1 MNKHLIGGRKVPN
14 NFKHCLK
21 IMRITLFFLFFCI
34 LFSAAS
40 NSYSQEFTFDL
51 KSASIREVC
60 KQIEKKSDFI
70 FVFSDNSEEL
80 IDKKVNV
87 EARSKS
93 ITEILDAI
101 LSNSGLTYK
110 ILDKQIVVYESRGAT
125 PKTVE
130 QTVAITAQQP
140 PKKQISG
147 RVVDAQGKPVIGA
160 NIIETGTTNGTVTDI
175 DGNFLL
181 NIENNSSV
189 HISYIGYLNQ
199 TISTA
204 GRANF
209 NIILQE
215 DTKALD
221 EVVVIGYGTM
231 RRSDINASIVSVKPE
246 DLVKSSSP
254 DFSEMLMGRAAG
266 LTVSQTSAQP
276 GGGIEV
282 LIRGAASTGAGN
294 QPLYVID
301 GFPIVNN
308 GVSPGSGTQW
318 SAGSRSPLS
327 DINPNDIA
335 SIEILKDA
343 SATAIYGAR
352 GANGVVLITTKRG
365 TNQSRVEYSM
375 SASIQQ
381 IIKKPELLNASEF
394 MREQERYNKELY
406 LMSNTIFPYGNTDP
420 SNVSPYYPKHTED
433 EIRAAGTGTNWY
445 DLITRTGRVNQHNL
459 TITYGNE
466 DIKSL
471 VSFNVFDQE
480 GVIKTSGYSRYS
492 LRYNLDHKITGWW
505 DYGISTLGSYS
516 TEENAALGGG
526 RDATAGIIESALNYN
541 PLVKAERNLTTGA
554 WVEDPNQALL
564 NHPLSYLDM
573 QDKTKTKRFLGTVYT
588 NFHII
593 PEVLWIKLSG
603 GTDIRDGVRQAY
615 YPMTTRYGSQIG
627 GDANINSAYREDYS
641 ADAIVNFQKTLND
654 RHRFIAMGG
663 YSYQVMNYEDA
674 YARAMGFTSDA
685 TSWYRLQAGE
695 KRPVVSSSKSKH
707 VLASYFGRIQ
717 YSFSDKYLFTF
728 TGRIDGS
735 DRFGENNRYAF
746 FPSGAFAW
754 RAINEDYLNNIEW
767 LSDAKLRVSIGQVG
781 NENIGNDAASEYYQ
795 FEGRNYYFGDSEKR
809 GINLGKFGNPNLK
822 WETTTEAN
830 LGIDYGFFR
839 NRINGSIDIFY
850 KEIKDLLS
858 YRALPHTSIIGN
870 IPWNIGKT
878 CSSGIEVTL
887 NTVNLEGP
895 LYWESILTYTS
906 YRDRWKERDPKVIL
920 RPYEKEDAPLT
931 ALYALIPD
939 GIKKPNEDTPHMPG
953 LLPGQQKYKD
963 VNGLDEDGNLTG
975 NPDGKIDQA
984 DVVYIGTHAPK
995 FTMGFNNEFKY
1006 KGFDL
1011 NLFLYASVG
1020 AYRWPS
1026 THVEHGVSG
1035 SYGTQMLRDNYNYLK
1050 EIQNRWGSDNLNAT
1064 MPSGEV
1070 NSYDAFGASHFE
1082 KASYLRLK
1090 NLTLGY
1096 NITRL
1101 FNADRLS
1108 ARIFLTGQNLFTIT
1122 GYKGFD
1128 PEVERDRASYPQQK
1142 TFSFGLDIKF

>member
-1 MNKHLIGGRKVPN
+1 MKKIISKRKSFSVHHPVLLLCLSICFNISVQAQSLNIQKNNATIADIFEEIEKQTGLTIAFNTSTIDVTQKRSIQVKNQSLEKVLSEVLKGTKTTFRIQDKRIIILSVSQTDVVSHSTHQIAEGKEISGKITDNAGEPLIGVS
-14 NFKHCLK
+14 
-21 IMRITLFFLFFCI
+21 IMDT
-34 LFSAAS
+34 
-40 NSYSQEFTFDL
+40 NSS
-51 KSASIREVC
+51 
-60 KQIEKKSDFI
+60 
-70 FVFSDNSEEL
+70 
-80 IDKKVNV
+80 
-87 EARSKS
+87 
-93 ITEILDAI
+93 
-101 LSNSGLTYK
+101 
-110 ILDKQIVVYESRGAT
+110 
-125 PKTVE
+125 
-130 QTVAITAQQP
+130 
-140 PKKQISG
+140 
-147 RVVDAQGKPVIGA
+147 
-160 NIIETGTTNGTVTDI
+160 NGTVTDT
-175 DGNFLL
+175 DGKFTIKVPPKTILVVSYVGYKTKRVNTGSTNTI
-181 NIENNSSV
+181 NIVLE
-189 HISYIGYLNQ
+189 
-199 TISTA
+199 
-204 GRANF
+204 
-209 NIILQE
+209 E
-215 DTKALD
+215 DDKLLD
-221 EVVVIGYGTM
+221 EVIVIGYGIM
-231 RRSDINASIVSVKPE
+231 KRSDINASIVSVKPE

-301 GFPIVNN
+301 GFPIVNA

-318 SAGSRSPLS
+318 SAGSRGPLS

-352 GANGVVLITTKRG
+352 GANGVILITTKRG
-365 TNQSRVEYSM
+365 TNQSRVEYNM
-375 SASIQQ
+375 STSIQQ
-381 IIKKPELLNASEF
+381 IIKKPELLSGNEF

-406 LMSNTIFPYGNTDP
+406 LMTNTIFPYGNTDP
-420 SNVSPYYPKHTED
+420 SNVSPYYPKYTEE
-433 EIRAAGTGTNWY
+433 EIRAAGAGTNWY
-445 DLITRTGRVNQHNL
+445 DLIIRTGKVNQHNL
-459 TITYGNE
+459 TITYGND

-492 LRYNLDHKITGWW
+492 LRYNLDHKIIKWW
-505 DYGISTLGSYS
+505 DYGISVLGSYA
-516 TEENAALGGG
+516 TEKNAALGNG
-526 RDATAGIIESALNYN
+526 RDAAAGIIESALNYS
-541 PLVKAERNLTTGA
+541 PLVKAERNPSSGA

-573 QDKTKTKRFLGTVYT
+573 QDKTKTKRFLSAAYT

-593 PEVLWIKLSG
+593 QDVLWIKLSG
-603 GTDIRDGVRQAY
+603 GTDIRDGLRQAY

-641 ADAIVNFQKTLND
+641 ADAVVNFQQTLND
-654 RHRFIAMGG
+654 RHKFIAMGG
-663 YSYQVMNYEDA
+663 YSYQIMNYEDA

-685 TSWYRLQAGE
+685 ISWYRLQAGE

-707 VLASYFGRIQ
+707 ILASYFGRVQ
-717 YSFSDKYLFTF
+717 YSLSDKYLFTF

-754 RAINEDYLNNIEW
+754 RAINEDFLNNIDW
-767 LSDAKLRVSIGQVG
+767 LSDAKLRVSVGQVG
-781 NENIGNDAASEYYQ
+781 NENIGNGAASEYYQ

-822 WETTTEAN
+822 WETTSEAN
-830 LGIDYGFFR
+830 LGVDLGFFR
-839 NRINGSIDIFY
+839 NRINGNIDIFY

-878 CSSGIEVTL
+878 RSSGVEITL

-895 LYWESILTYTS
+895 LYWESTLTYTS

-920 RPYEKEDAPLT
+920 RPYEKEDAPLS

-939 GIKKPNEDTPHMPG
+939 GIKTPDEETPHMPG

-975 NPDGKIDQA
+975 KPDGKIDQA

-1026 THVEHGVSG
+1026 THVEHGVYG

-1096 NITRL
+1096 DITRF
-1101 FNADRLS
+1101 FNVNRLN
-1108 ARIFLTGQNLFTIT
+1108 ARVFFTGQNLFTIT
-1122 GYKGFD
+1122 EYKGFD